1 MKKFRIGISFFVLV
15 IVSILTHNIVL
26 FTNYIL
32 ALFLHELAHLI
43 VATKRGYILK
53 QIRLDIFGLCLELDE
68 AIDDRD
74 SFAINI
80 AGPMANLSIVVICM
94 AIYWLVPG
102 SFLYLNSFC
111 IANLV
116 LAVFNMLP
124 IYPLDGGKIISSIC
138 INYKVY
144 RRVDFAI
151 RIVLTIVGIGLF
163 IYSCMTTINICW
175 LIVVIFF
182 LTSSPKKSPTLSIIK
197 YTNSKHIDRIVM
209 YKLTGEERIYDLLK
223 KISKSKYT
231 IFYYRLGQN
240 KYIDEDHVIDLAT
253 KMSIKTKIKELY

>member
-43 VATKRGYILK
+43 VATKRGYTLK
-53 QIRLDIFGLCLELDE
+53 QIRLDIFGLCLELDDK
-68 AIDDRD
+68 IDDRD

-80 AGPMANLSIVVICM
+80 AGPMTNLAIVVICM
-94 AIYWLVPG
+94 AIYWLVPA

-124 IYPLDGGKIISSIC
+124 IYPLDGGKIVSSIC
-138 INYKVY
+138 VNNKVY
-144 RRVDFAI
+144 RRIDFLI
-151 RIVLTIVGIGLF
+151 RIILIFVSISLF
-163 IYSCMTTINICW
+163 IYSYMTAMNIGW
-175 LIVVIFF
+175 LIVALFF
-182 LTSSPKKSPTLSIIK
+182 LTASPKKIPTLSIIK
-197 YTNSKHIDRIVM
+197 YSKNKHIDRVVM
-209 YKLTGEERIYDLLK
+209 YKLTGEESIYDLLK

-240 KYIDEDHVIDLAT
+240 RYIDEDHVIDLAT
-253 KMSIKTKIKELY
+253 KMSIKTKIKEMY